1 MDEDSD
7 YPYLTNAETELGITK
22 GIISDGFKNLTSN
35 SDCEKIKQIFG
46 TIDSVNQNNYREY
59 FDNAVYLLE
68 QMVLS
73 SGKTS
78 GEYLTNLSLAKLI
91 GKLLDCKP
99 GMSLY
104 DGFCG
109 YGVLTDKQIE
119 ENPEYYCSPN

>member
-1 MDEDSD
+1 
-7 YPYLTNAETELGITK
+7 
-22 GIISDGFKNLTSN
+22 
-35 SDCEKIKQIFG
+35 
-46 TIDSVNQNNYREY
+46 
-59 FDNAVYLLE
+59 
-68 QMVLS
+68 MVLS

-109 YGVLTDKQIE
+109 YGVLADKQIE